1 MAGPWE
7 RYSQPTEAGQ
17 QAAGP
22 WAKYAEPAAPT
33 PQQLADEE
41 VRREMSMSAEDYDK
55 HIREKVKGGGLY
67 RPQPTRYNLTS
78 DQTMDVLG
86 LQDEIVGAGQFAR
99 RFVTS
104 GGSLDDASQA
114 YSDAAERVR
123 AERRVARQANGI
135 VPEIVGGFGSG
146 GLAKGFQMAP
156 TLIGRVG
163 QSAKAGAGFG
173 AVAGVSQGEG
183 GVANRLLSGVEGA
196 ATGAVAAPIL
206 TEVAGPAIGA
216 AVRGTKAVASPMV
229 QAVQFVRSRGG
240 NVDARLN
247 RALQQQNTP
256 PRQVLQAIDDAEQAA
271 TFGKTQ
277 LDSRF
282 TLADTGPVARDL
294 ADTSALVSSE
304 ARGEA
309 AQFLNDRARGQ
320 FDRLNEYTRRALQ
333 VTRDD
338 FARTQ
343 TKLVDEQRTLS
354 KKAYDQAYAD
364 KNSYD
369 VGNVLFNR
377 QFDDFAAAGP
387 LRRALGRARALFVEP
402 SQVAGQKA
410 ALTTERFDAGKRA
423 LDDMIQTARQGGR
436 SNEARLLT
444 QLKNEL
450 LDVIDA
456 GNPAYKAA
464 RDVYSSRADLLES
477 LDSGRAFMRG
487 DAEMTGAQYR
497 KLSTGEKRM
506 FRVGLAREVRKVLGG
521 RTLSSDSLGFFD
533 KPNTRAVLEE
543 IMSPAKARK
552 LYDLVDL
559 EQAMAATNAAVRGNS
574 KTAQR
579 QQNVLDF
586 SLGVRMGRAI
596 KDQGLYTALTNEV
609 FDQIT
614 KAFAMRE
621 ADAVAVTRAL
631 FETDPARQRQI
642 VQNLIA
648 TYGKGHTRAVIDRAE
663 RVARNRVA
671 TARRSVA
678 GLVGAVAADPSGQPS
693 Q

>member
-1 MAGPWE
+1 MATDIWGQFPDAPSQAGADPW
-7 RYSQPTEAGQ
+7 SSFPD
-17 QAAGP
+17 
-22 WAKYAEPAAPT
+22 AKPVET
-33 PQQLADEE
+33 PQQKAEAE
-41 VRREMSMSAEDYDK
+41 VRREMSMSSEDYDK
-55 HIREKVKGGGLY
+55 HIREKVRGGGVY

-78 DQTMDVLG
+78 DQTHDVFG

-114 YSDAAERVR
+114 YSDAAERIR
-123 AERRVARQANGI
+123 AERRVARDANGI
-135 VPEIVGGFGSG
+135 VPEIVGSLGSG
-146 GLAKGFQMAP
+146 GLAPGFRMAP
-156 TLIGRVG
+156 TFLGRVG
-163 QSAKAGAGFG
+163 QSAKTGAGFG
-173 AVAGVSQGEG
+173 LASGVAQGEG
-183 GVANRLLSGVEGA
+183 GVTNRLLSGVEGA
-196 ATGAVAAPIL
+196 ATGAVAAPVL
-206 TEVAGPAIGA
+206 TEVAGPLIGA
-216 AVRGTKAVASPMV
+216 TVRGTKAVTSPV
-229 QAVQFVRSRGG
+229 LQAVQALRGQG
-240 NVDARLN
+240 RNVDARLN
-247 RALQQQNTP
+247 RALLQQNTP
-256 PRQVLQAIDDAEQAA
+256 PRQVLQQIDEAEQASK
-271 TFGKTQ
+271 FGPTQ
-277 LDSRF
+277 LDSGF

-294 ADTSALVSSE
+294 ADTAALVSSE

-309 AQFLNDRARGQ
+309 GKFLNDRARGQ
-320 FDRLNEYTRRALQ
+320 FNRLDDYTRRTLK
-333 VTRDD
+333 VTNDD

-343 TKLVDEQRTLS
+343 SKLIDEQKGQS
-354 KKAYDQAYAD
+354 AKAYKQAYAD
-364 KNSYD
+364 PTQYD
-369 VGNVLFNR
+369 VGDVLFNR

-387 LRRALGRARALFVEP
+387 MRRALGRARALFVEP
-402 SQVAGQKA
+402 SQVAGKQA

-423 LDDMIQTARQGGR
+423 LDDMIQASKQAGR
-436 SNEARLLT
+436 NNEARLLT
-444 QLKNEL
+444 QLKHEL
-450 LDVIDA
+450 LDVIDT

-464 RDVYSSRADLLES
+464 RDVYSSRADLLEA
-477 LDSGRAFMRG
+477 LDGGRAFMKG
-487 DAEMTGAQYR
+487 DSEFTGAQYK

-506 FRVGLAREVRKVLGG
+506 FRVGVAREVRKVLGG

-543 IMSPAKARK
+543 IMTPAQTRK
-552 LYDLVDL
+552 LYDLVEL
-559 EQAMAATNAAVRGNS
+559 EQAMAATNTAVRGNS

-678 GLVGAVAADPSGQPS
+678 GLVGAVAADPSDQPGQ
-693 Q
+693 

>member
-7 RYSQPTEAGQ
+7 RYAQPSEAESPP
-17 QAAGP
+17 AGP
-22 WAKYAEPAAPT
+22 WAKYAQAAPT

-41 VRREMSMSAEDYDK
+41 VRREMAMSPEDYDK
-55 HIREKVKGGGLY
+55 HVREKVKAGGVY

-78 DQTMDVLG
+78 DQTMDVFG

-99 RFVTS
+99 RFITS
-104 GGSLDDASQA
+104 GADLDEASKA

-146 GLAKGFQMAP
+146 GLVKGFRMAP
-156 TLIGRVG
+156 TFLGRVG

-173 AVAGVSQGEG
+173 AVSGVAQGEG
-183 GVANRLLSGVEGA
+183 GATNRLLAGVEGA
-196 ATGAVAAPIL
+196 AVGVVAAPVL
-206 TEVAGPAIGA
+206 TEVAGPVIGA
-216 AVRGTKAVASPMV
+216 AARGTKAVASPVV

-247 RALQQQNTP
+247 RALQQQNTT
-256 PRQVLQAIDDAEQAA
+256 PRQALQRIDEAEQAA
-271 TFGKTQ
+271 RFGKTQ
-277 LDSRF
+277 LDSQF
-282 TLADTGPVARDL
+282 TLADTGPVTRDL
-294 ADTSALVSSE
+294 ADTAALVSSE

-309 AQFLNDRARGQ
+309 GQFLNDRARGQ
-320 FDRLNEYTRRALQ
+320 FNRLNDYTRRALQ

-343 TKLVDEQRTLS
+343 SKLVDEQRTLS

-364 KNSYD
+364 QNLYD
-369 VGNVLFNR
+369 VGGVLFNR

-387 LRRALGRARALFVEP
+387 LRRALGRARSLFVEP
-402 SQVAGQKA
+402 SQLPGKQA

-423 LDDMIQTARQGGR
+423 LDDMIQTAKQGGR
-436 SNEARLLT
+436 NNEARLLT
-444 QLKNEL
+444 QLKHEL
-450 LDVIDA
+450 LDVID
-456 GNPAYKAA
+456 GNNPAYKAA
-464 RDVYSSRADLLES
+464 RDVYSSRADLLEAM
-477 LDSGRAFMRG
+477 DSGRAFMRG

-543 IMSPAKARK
+543 IMSPAHARK
-552 LYDLVDL
+552 LYDLVEL
-559 EQAMAATNAAVRGNS
+559 EQAMAATNTAVRGNS

-579 QQNVLDF
+579 QQNMLDF
-586 SLGVRMGRAI
+586 TLGVRMGRAI
-596 KDQGLYTALTNEV
+596 KDQGLYSALTNEV

-631 FETDPARQRQI
+631 FETDPAKQRDI
-642 VQNLIA
+642 VNRLIT
-648 TYGKGHTRAVIDRAE
+648 TYGKGHARAVIDRAE
-663 RVARNRVA
+663 RVVRNRVA

-678 GLVGAVAADPSGQPS
+678 GLVGAVAADPSPQPV